1 MNKVTPLNKESVK
14 SADTVSLG
22 QIYSRVRPK
31 DGQVRY
37 YIVAKSDRGFYLIC
51 LEDGDRWS
59 SCATNINEVFGLI
72 GKWSDF
78 TLVTD
83 PIVLTPKSDSTN

>member
-1 MNKVTPLNKESVK
+1 MNEVKLLNAENSVQ
-14 SADTVSLG
+14 ADRVKLS

-31 DGQVRY
+31 DGQIRY
-37 YIVAKSDRGFYLIC
+37 YIVAKSDRGFYLFC
-51 LEDGDRWS
+51 LQDGERWS
-59 SCATNINEVFGLI
+59 SCATNINEVFGFT
-72 GKWSDF
+72 GSWGEF